1 MIVAGVKL
9 FRSVLKVFYSLMV
22 IIISGDVTG

>member
-1 MIVAGVKL
+1 MIVTGVKL

-22 IIISGDVTG
+22 LIISSDVTG